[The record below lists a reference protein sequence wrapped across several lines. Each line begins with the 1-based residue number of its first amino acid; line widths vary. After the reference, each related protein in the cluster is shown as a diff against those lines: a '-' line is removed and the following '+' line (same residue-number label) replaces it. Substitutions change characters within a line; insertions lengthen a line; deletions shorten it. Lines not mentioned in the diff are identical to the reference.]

1 MGELTNRVKTVRIEA
16 ERAVQIMLDAA
27 EIIDNADVSALHD
40 ALSETIK
47 QRDELRVCKANQHSV
62 ICELSKELDVA
73 RDQSKQFTGQLAFL
87 CGEHDRWVAKYQAA
101 MRENAPLK
109 AQVQNLQEFN
119 DNQRKQL
126 ESLQK
131 ECAAIHMCVVADSR
145 TKLYDAMESY
155 SSVFGELPFLLKAVA
170 VAAEKSF
177 DSKDAAEKYASRI
190 RAALHELEF

>member
-1 MGELTNRVKTVRIEA
+1 MGELTNRVKMVRIEA
-16 ERAVQIMLDAA
+16 ERAVQIMLDVA
-27 EIIDNADVSALHD
+27 EIIDNANVSALHD

-73 RDQSKQFTGQLAFL
+73 RDQNKQLAGQLAFL
-87 CGEHDRWVAKYQAA
+87 CGERDCWVVKYQAA

-126 ESLQK
+126 ESLQN
-131 ECAAIHMCVVADSR
+131 EMAAIHMCVVADSR
-145 TKLYDAMESY
+145 TKLDDAMAQYCKRGDE
-155 SSVFGELPFLLKAVA
+155 PFLLKAVY
-170 VAAEKSF
+170 AAMSKSF
-177 DSKDAAEKYASRI
+177 DSKYAAERCASRI
-190 RAALHELEF
+190 RAARHELES

>member
-47 QRDELRVCKANQHSV
+47 QRD
-62 ICELSKELDVA
+62 
-73 RDQSKQFTGQLAFL
+73 
-87 CGEHDRWVAKYQAA
+87 RWVVKYQAA

-131 ECAAIHMCVVADSR
+131 EMAAIHMCVVADSR

-190 RAALHELEF
+190 RATLH